1 MQDVPGGALKE
12 ACRRRPLVESW
23 SRPAGG
29 ALSLGH
35 YQRVKVVYDETI
47 EVVID
52 SHEFTPGPIGEFQ
65 DVPGGVLEEVCR
77 NHL

>member
-1 MQDVPGGALKE
+1 MFIPGPVGRLHDVPGG
-12 ACRRRPLVESW
+12 PLLESW

>member
-1 MQDVPGGALKE
+1 MGAVEINDLYLEEIRVFTSGFLRPFLE
-12 ACRRRPLVESW
+12 ACRRRPLLESW

-52 SHEFTPGPIGEFQ
+52 SHEFTPGPIGEF
-65 DVPGGVLEEVCR
+65 
-77 NHL
+77 